1 MAQIFEKYPEL
12 MLYDATYKMNNVNM
26 PLITQLCVDGNGE
39 TEICSIF
46 FARSESCLSVGAM
59 VDIFQSFNPGWK
71 NTKVILG
78 DKDFADR
85 GIYAEKYP
93 NAILQIC
100 LYHVLVTFN
109 REVTTTKRNITTQ
122 QRVKALEILQ
132 RLAYAESNESYES
145 IYSELLELK
154 LEEVIAYY
162 NKNWHNIRD
171 EWTQFGRNAYANFL
185 NSTNN
190 RTESINQK
198 FKIVSNR
205 HANLLSFFENI
216 FTTVSVLASERN
228 IRAVKMTMRVPRR
241 RFSDDCLAKY
251 FLTKLNCLSIKIFI
265 FTDTTTI

>member
-12 MLYDATYKMNNVNM
+12 MLFDATYKMNNANM

-46 FARSESCLSVGAM
+46 FARSESYLSVGAM
-59 VDIFQSFNPGWK
+59 VDAFQSFNPGWK

-85 GIYAEKYP
+85 GIYADKYP
-93 NAILQIC
+93 NAVLQIC

-109 REVTTTKRNITTQ
+109 REITTAKRKITTE
-122 QRVKALEILQ
+122 QRKTVLEILQ
-132 RLAYAESNESYES
+132 RLAYAESKASYDSTYNEF
-145 IYSELLELK
+145 LGLK
-154 LEEVIAYY
+154 LEEVITYY
-162 NKNWHNIRD
+162 DNNWHNIRD
-171 EWTQFGRNAYANFL
+171 EWTQFGRNAHANYL

-198 FKIVSNR
+198 FKIVGNR

-216 FTTVSVLASERN
+216 FTTVSVLASERD
-228 IRAVKMTMRVPRR
+228 IRAVRMTMRVPRR
-241 RFSDDCLAKY
+241 RFTDESVAK
-251 FLTKLNCLSIKIFI
+251 
-265 FTDTTTI
+265 